1 MLAAFTASIASITL
15 PGPIGRPAA
24 RKVRAKRRMFWASRL
39 VAAIALVLKQ
49 LGGLLG
55 GEIGAHLFQD
65 RGGLG
70 TADPRDVVLV
80 LQQRAEA
87 AVDRTAAERHLVE
100 LHQGVG
106 PVDGL
111 GDARQFEEIT
121 LPELLHEGDD
131 FLREIEAS
139 RR

>member
-1 MLAAFTASIASITL
+1 MRAAFTASIASITL
-15 PGPIGRPAA
+15 PGPIGSPAA

-65 RGGLG
+65 GGGLG
-70 TADPRDVVLV
+70 AADPGDVILV
-80 LQQRAEA
+80 LQQRAQA

-111 GDARQFEEIT
+111 GNARQFEEVA
-121 LPELLHEGDD
+121 LPELLDEGDH
-131 FLREIEAS
+131 FPREIKAG
-139 RR
+139 